1 MGADISLVAAEV
13 LTLFCMMLVGVAAR
27 LFQVFTKDSTKL
39 LSSLLV
45 NVTQPL
51 LILTS
56 LQITY
61 TEERLRTGLHIALVS
76 AVFHVALSLLARLV
90 YGRVKNARVLE
101 FGTVFANCAY
111 LGYPVLVV
119 VFGEEGLFYGAFFTL
134 FYNIYIRIY
143 GIHLLTRGGKSSL
156 FKAFVNPG
164 TVASVVGILL
174 FVFSI
179 RLPAPLYNAFSAM
192 GDVTFPL
199 SMLVVG
205 NLVWQSVDCGDA
217 ARAVVRVFGRQA
229 AGHPAADARPL
240 PAAAAGP
247 DDRLHLRDDGRDARG
262 REYGD
267 VRRAVHVR
275 RFPRRLGH
283 QHFDAAVGRDD
294 SSDALGDRPGAPSG
308 GLIAGEVEFQQK
320 NNGAKL

>member
-111 LGYPVLVV
+111 LG
-119 VFGEEGLFYGAFFTL
+119 
-134 FYNIYIRIY
+134 
-143 GIHLLTRGGKSSL
+143 
-156 FKAFVNPG
+156 
-164 TVASVVGILL
+164 
-174 FVFSI
+174 
-179 RLPAPLYNAFSAM
+179 
-192 GDVTFPL
+192 
-199 SMLVVG
+199 
-205 NLVWQSVDCGDA
+205 
-217 ARAVVRVFGRQA
+217 
-229 AGHPAADARPL
+229 
-240 PAAAAGP
+240 
-247 DDRLHLRDDGRDARG
+247 
-262 REYGD
+262 
-267 VRRAVHVR
+267 
-275 RFPRRLGH
+275 
-283 QHFDAAVGRDD
+283 
-294 SSDALGDRPGAPSG
+294 
-308 GLIAGEVEFQQK
+308 
-320 NNGAKL
+320 

>member
-1 MGADISLVAAEV
+1 MGADVSLVAAEV
-13 LTLFCMMLVGVAAR
+13 LTLFCMMLVGIAAR

-61 TEERLRTGLHIALVS
+61 TEERLRKGLHIALVS
-76 AVFHVALSLLARLV
+76 AVFHVALSLLARLI

-111 LGYPVLVV
+111 LGYPVLLV

-164 TVASVVGILL
+164 TVASVIGILL

-205 NLVWQSVDCGDA
+205 NLVCNQSIAGMLRVRSFVFSAVKLLAIPLLTLGICLLLPLDRTIVCICVTMAAMPAGANTAMFAELYTSDA
-217 ARAVVRVFGRQA
+217 S
-229 AGHPAADARPL
+229 PAASVISISTLLSIGTIPL
-240 PAAAAGP
+240 MLWVTDQAF
-247 DDRLHLRDDGRDARG
+247 RL
-262 REYGD
+262 
-267 VRRAVHVR
+267 
-275 RFPRRLGH
+275 LG
-283 QHFDAAVGRDD
+283 
-294 SSDALGDRPGAPSG
+294 
-308 GLIAGEVEFQQK
+308 
-320 NNGAKL
+320 

>member
-240 PAAAAGP
+240 PAAAAGRTIVCICVTMAAMP
-247 DDRLHLRDDGRDARG
+247 AGANTAMFAELYTSDAS
-262 REYGD
+262 
-267 VRRAVHVR
+267 
-275 RFPRRLGH
+275 P
-283 QHFDAAVGRDD
+283 AASVISISTLLSVGTIPP
-294 SSDALGDRPGAPSG
+294 DALGDRPGAPSG
-308 GLIAGEVEFQQK
+308 GLSQEKLNFNKKTMA
-320 NNGAKL
+320 AKL

>member
-205 NLVWQSVDCGDA
+205 NLVCNQSIAGML
-217 ARAVVRVFGRQA
+217 RVRRSCFPGRQA

-247 DDRLHLRDDGRDARG
+247 DDRLHLRDDGRDAAG
-262 REYGD
+262 ANTAMFAELYT
-267 VRRAVHVR
+267 
-275 RFPRRLGH
+275 
-283 QHFDAAVGRDD
+283 
-294 SSDALGDRPGAPSG
+294 SDASPAASVISISTLLSVGTIPLMLWVTDQALRLVG
-308 GLIAGEVEFQQK
+308 
-320 NNGAKL
+320 

>member
-119 VFGEEGLFYGAFFTL
+119 VFGEEGLFYGAFSRCSTTSTSAFT
-134 FYNIYIRIY
+134 
-143 GIHLLTRGGKSSL
+143 
-156 FKAFVNPG
+156 
-164 TVASVVGILL
+164 
-174 FVFSI
+174 VFICS
-179 RLPAPLYNAFSAM
+179 R
-192 GDVTFPL
+192 
-199 SMLVVG
+199 
-205 NLVWQSVDCGDA
+205 
-217 ARAVVRVFGRQA
+217 A
-229 AGHPAADARPL
+229 AGKAVSLRRSSTRARSPRWSASCCSCSRSAC
-240 PAAAAGP
+240 PRHSTTP
-247 DDRLHLRDDGRDARG
+247 
-262 REYGD
+262 
-267 VRRAVHVR
+267 
-275 RFPRRLGH
+275 FPRW
-283 QHFDAAVGRDD
+283 AT
-294 SSDALGDRPGAPSG
+294 
-308 GLIAGEVEFQQK
+308 
-320 NNGAKL
+320 

>member
-1 MGADISLVAAEV
+1 MRNREHTADLIRMRFFRMGADVSLVAAEV
-13 LTLFCMMLVGVAAR
+13 LTLFCMMLVGIAAR

-76 AVFHVALSLLARLV
+76 AVFHVALSLLARLI

-111 LGYPVLVV
+111 LGYPVLLV

-164 TVASVVGILL
+164 TVASVIGILL

-205 NLVWQSVDCGDA
+205 NLQPIHRRNA
-217 ARAVVRVFGRQA
+217 ARSVICFFRRQA
-229 AGHPAADARPL
+229 AGHPAADARHL
-240 PAAAAGP
+240 PAAAA
-247 DDRLHLRDDGRDARG
+247 
-262 REYGD
+262 
-267 VRRAVHVR
+267 
-275 RFPRRLGH
+275 
-283 QHFDAAVGRDD
+283 
-294 SSDALGDRPGAPSG
+294 
-308 GLIAGEVEFQQK
+308 
-320 NNGAKL
+320 

>member
-1 MGADISLVAAEV
+1 
-13 LTLFCMMLVGVAAR
+13 MLVGVAAR

-61 TEERLRTGLHIALVS
+61 TEERLRTGLHRACVGGVPCGAL
-76 AVFHVALSLLARLV
+76 AAGAAGLRT
-90 YGRVKNARVLE
+90 GQNARVLE

-205 NLVWQSVDCGDA
+205 NLVAISRLRGCCACG
-217 ARAVVRVFGRQA
+217 RSCF
-229 AGHPAADARPL
+229 RP
-240 PAAAAGP
+240 
-247 DDRLHLRDDGRDARG
+247 
-262 REYGD
+262 
-267 VRRAVHVR
+267 
-275 RFPRRLGH
+275 
-283 QHFDAAVGRDD
+283 
-294 SSDALGDRPGAPSG
+294 SSCWPSRC
-308 GLIAGEVEFQQK
+308 
-320 NNGAKL
+320 